1 MAKFACPPDVTSVN
15 VGGEQFNA
23 DAEGLIE
30 APDGVAPAL
39 EPLGF
44 VRLAEPVAKRG
55 KAAKAAAAE

>member
-23 DAEGLIE
+23 DEDGMIE

-44 VRLAEPVAKRG
+44 VRLASPVSRRG
-55 KAAKAAAAE
+55 KAVKAVTE